1 MPFDGTTPAQPQLAQ
16 IAAAQSA
23 LVLGV
28 VEVSFR
34 DGAKWARGTYNTL
47 DGRRC
52 LLEAVQFARRQI
64 GVQFDRAPD
73 YLARAIR
80 LRRGWGDRY
89 LGTEGTVLAFNDA
102 RRRSWRQIAA
112 VIRKAKALAEADAQP
127 REHTAA
133 PADRHFA
140 ILCELAHISETPR
153 PPAVP

>member
-1 MPFDGTTPAQPQLAQ
+1 MPFDGTTPAKPLLAQ
-16 IAAAQSA
+16 ISAAQSA

-34 DGAKWARGTYNTL
+34 DGARWARGTYCTP

-64 GVQFDRAPD
+64 SAQVDRAPD

-80 LRRGWGDRY
+80 LRRGYGDLY

-102 RRRSWRQIAA
+102 RGRKWRQIAA
-112 VIRKAKALAEADAQP
+112 VIRKAKALAEAEAQP
-127 REHTAA
+127 REHIAA

-140 ILCELAHISETPR
+140 ILCELGC
-153 PPAVP
+153 

>member
-1 MPFDGTTPAQPQLAQ
+1 MPFDGTTPAKPQLAQ
-16 IAAAQSA
+16 ISAAQSA
-23 LVLGV
+23 LVLDV

-34 DGAKWARGTYNTL
+34 DGAKWARGTYSTL

-52 LLEAVQFARRQI
+52 LLEAVQVARRQI
-64 GVQFDRAPD
+64 GAQFDRAPD

-80 LRRGWGDRY
+80 LRRGYGDLY

-112 VIRKAKALAEADAQP
+112 VIRKAKALAEADAQHLP
-127 REHTAA
+127 

-140 ILCELAHISETPR
+140 ILCEMAAETL
-153 PPAVP
+153 PPARRADASLN